1 MEYFIGSILTI
12 LTFIIVNN
20 LIQNKI
26 NEHIPMPLFSQSR
39 RYHVLKSYL
48 KYKKKHKVERQSTK
62 NQPKGSTRGIV
73 VGNTIYWIEDG
84 FLVTANFVNGKPE
97 ESSKKRVDTYS
108 MNDVELKRIVFIVD
122 KLSEGR
128 SDDTGNTGNKNF

>member
-12 LTFIIVNN
+12 IAFMVLNRTIEKTRNVG
-20 LIQNKI
+20 
-26 NEHIPMPLFSQSR
+26 IPIPIFNQSKK
-39 RYHVLKSYL
+39 YYVLKSYL
-48 KYKKKHKVERQSTK
+48 RYTKKRNIERQSTK
-62 NQPKGSTRGIV
+62 KVPKGSTRGIV

>member
-1 MEYFIGSILTI
+1 MEYFIGSALTI
-12 LTFIIVNN
+12 IAFMVLNRAIEKTRNVNTP
-20 LIQNKI
+20 
-26 NEHIPMPLFSQSR
+26 IPIFNQSR
-39 RYHVLKSYL
+39 KYYVLKSYL
-48 KYKKKHKVERQSTK
+48 RYSKKRNTERQSTK
-62 NQPKGSTRGIV
+62 KVPKDSTRGIV

-97 ESSKKRVDTYS
+97 ESSKKRVDTHS